1 MNDREYIEKNVIPVL
16 HKIVQMDWDK
26 KDAVAAADEMYLDV
40 EEMYYNSLS
49 ISIRTK
55 LLIPTKT
62 LHQWQKET

>member
-40 EEMYYNSLS
+40 EEMYY
-49 ISIRTK
+49 K
-55 LLIPTKT
+55 LIEHFNQDKITDT
-62 LHQWQKET
+62 N